1 MNSLKKAFS
10 MGPNKTETATVFPN
24 TTRSVFYCSHAPHI
38 IWDLQ
43 DTTSPWVFAAVAF
56 IISPPAVLLNAL
68 IIIAVKR
75 RRELKR
81 TSNILLSSL
90 AVTDLL
96 VGSLCVPLS
105 AVVGL
110 LVSYQVL
117 TDYYICVL
125 DFVALSSSV
134 ILTICSIFH
143 LTMMAWERYV
153 AIRKWI
159 DYKVMVT
166 QSLMKKL
173 AIIAWVSALVTVAPP
188 HFITAFAGMMRDSE
202 RLLALKIFLIVVSIL
217 VMFALGLIVYFY
229 VMVYLRVR
237 KRKLSQIRQVSELV
251 NAKHERRVAMTTAL
265 VTIAVILSFF
275 PRILSGILQGIYPV
289 FRQRLAMRV
298 EDTFLYLNSVANPLI
313 YCYRDRPF
321 RNAVLEFLRIRKP
334 KVEPVK

>member
-1 MNSLKKAFS
+1 MNSLKTAFA

-43 DTTSPWVFAAVAF
+43 DTTSPW
-56 IISPPAVLLNAL
+56 IISPPAALLNAL

-90 AVTDLL
+90 AATDLL

-105 AVVGL
+105 DVVGL

-125 DFVALSSSV
+125 DFVALSSTV

-159 DYKVMVT
+159 DYKVMVS

-173 AIIAWVSALVTVAPP
+173 AIIAWVSALVTVSPP
-188 HFITAFAGMMRDSE
+188 HFISAFAGMMRDDE
-202 RLLALKIFLIVVSIL
+202 RLLALKIFLIVVSI
-217 VMFALGLIVYFY
+217 F
-229 VMVYLRVR
+229 
-237 KRKLSQIRQVSELV
+237 
-251 NAKHERRVAMTTAL
+251 
-265 VTIAVILSFF
+265 
-275 PRILSGILQGIYPV
+275 
-289 FRQRLAMRV
+289 
-298 EDTFLYLNSVANPLI
+298 
-313 YCYRDRPF
+313 
-321 RNAVLEFLRIRKP
+321 
-334 KVEPVK
+334 

>member
-1 MNSLKKAFS
+1 
-10 MGPNKTETATVFPN
+10 MGLNKTETATVFPN
-24 TTRSVFYCSHAPHI
+24 TTRSVFYCSHAPRI

-75 RRELKR
+75 RGELKR
-81 TSNILLSSL
+81 TSNTLLSSL

-110 LVSYQVL
+110 LVSYQIL
-117 TDYYICVL
+117 TDHYICVL
-125 DFVALSSSV
+125 DFVAISSTV

-173 AIIAWVSALVTVAPP
+173 AIIAWVSAIVTVSPP
-188 HFITAFAGMMRDSE
+188 HFITAFAGMMRDNE

-217 VMFALGLIVYFY
+217 VMFALGLIAYFY
-229 VMVYLRVR
+229 VMVYLGVR

-275 PRILSGILQGIYPV
+275 PRILSGILQGIYPA

-298 EDTFLYLNSVANPLI
+298 DDTFLYLNSVANPLI

-321 RNAVLEFLRIRKP
+321 RNAVLEILRSRKP
-334 KVEPVK
+334 KVEPVEIS

>member
-1 MNSLKKAFS
+1 MAQPKQKQRQSFLTQPGQCFIAH
-10 MGPNKTETATVFPN
+10 THHTW
-24 TTRSVFYCSHAPHI
+24 PHI

-56 IISPPAVLLNAL
+56 LISPPAVLLNAL

-110 LVSYQVL
+110 LVSYQILHGRPLHLRAGLCCDIVHVHSHDL
-117 TDYYICVL
+117 F
-125 DFVALSSSV
+125 DFPSDNDGMGKV
-134 ILTICSIFH
+134 
-143 LTMMAWERYV
+143 YV

-173 AIIAWVSALVTVAPP
+173 AIIAWVLAIVTVSPP
-188 HFITAFAGMMRDSE
+188 NFITALKGMMRANE
-202 RLLALKIFLIVVSIL
+202 AVIALEIFLIPLSL
-217 VMFALGLIVYFY
+217 LLMSALSLIVYFY
-229 VMVYLRVR
+229 VMVYLGVR

-298 EDTFLYLNSVANPLI
+298 EDTFL
-313 YCYRDRPF
+313 RGMT
-321 RNAVLEFLRIRKP
+321 
-334 KVEPVK
+334 

>member
-1 MNSLKKAFS
+1 
-10 MGPNKTETATVFPN
+10 MGPTKTETATVFSN

-43 DTTSPWVFAAVAF
+43 DTTSPWVFVAVAL
-56 IISPPAVLLNAL
+56 PPAVLLNAL
-68 IIIAVKR
+68 IHVIIAVKR

-117 TDYYICVL
+117 TDHYICVL
-125 DFVALSSSV
+125 DFVAISSTV

-143 LTMMAWERYV
+143 LTMMARERYG

-173 AIIAWVSALVTVAPP
+173 TIMAWVSAIVTVSPP
-188 HFITAFAGMMRDSE
+188 HFIMAFAGTMRDND
-202 RLLALKIFLIVVSIL
+202 RLLALKIFHIVVSVL
-217 VMFALGLIVYFY
+217 VLFALGLIV
-229 VMVYLRVR
+229 VYLGVR
-237 KRKLSQIRQVSELV
+237 KRKLSQF
-251 NAKHERRVAMTTAL
+251 AKSA
-265 VTIAVILSFF
+265 
-275 PRILSGILQGIYPV
+275 
-289 FRQRLAMRV
+289 
-298 EDTFLYLNSVANPLI
+298 
-313 YCYRDRPF
+313 RP
-321 RNAVLEFLRIRKP
+321 AS
-334 KVEPVK
+334 